1 MWPLVVRAQQ
11 TPRQIT
17 VVGVLWHAANAEE
30 EGVYLHVLRKAFNEL
45 GYIEGKNIVLEHRF
59 PAEHSRGGASGDVD
73 AEGSERAARRRRDP
87 GHEGRI
93 DLRQTAPNQ
102 RPLIRFIRKLRAG
115 ARYDHQLPEVV
126 DDC

>member
-1 MWPLVVRAQQ
+1 MLR
-11 TPRQIT
+11 
-17 VVGVLWHAANAEE
+17 HAANAEG
-30 EGVYLHVLRKAFNEL
+30 EGVYLNVLRKAFNEL
-45 GYIEGKNIVLEHRF
+45 VSKAKTLCWNIASR
-59 PAEHSRGGASGDVD
+59 PSSRGGASGDVD

-93 DLRQTAPNQ
+93 DLRQTAPNP

-115 ARYDHQLPEVV
+115 ARYDHRLPEVV